1 MTFQRHLNFKGKL
14 LIFLYTAKHY
24 PPQKFNKTS
33 TLQGADMEYNDRNFI
48 IFPTSE
54 LSKVDFSQVLETSA
68 ETVRR
73 SVDGSKTF
81 VKWDGEQPEFVS
93 TLENTEGPYTYEEI
107 LEILNGLEWTAPME
121 EM

>member
-1 MTFQRHLNFKGKL
+1 
-14 LIFLYTAKHY
+14 
-24 PPQKFNKTS
+24 
-33 TLQGADMEYNDRNFI
+33 MEYNDRNFI

-68 ETVRR
+68 ETARR